1 MIKPFLK
8 LNTNYDRPGMGC
20 QHKSG
25 PAQAGIRKEPIGR
38 PSLILNFE
46 VKKIKMKKHLR
57 RKGDTHAD

>member
-1 MIKPFLK
+1 MIGRGWDV
-8 LNTNYDRPGMGC
+8 NT
-20 QHKSG
+20 KVVL
-25 PAQAGIRKEPIGR
+25 AQTGIRKEPIGR